1 MQNTVETMLSF
12 YAQMRRVYISEFTR
26 RFQEKRF
33 SPNELDLM
41 LFLSN
46 NPSINTSSQLCT
58 CLNVSKALICRS
70 VDSLTAGGYL
80 SSTPDPR
87 DRRVQHLSL
96 TESALPVIEKIR
108 SIRTDLDADI
118 LRGIPREELIQV
130 QQTMQKIL
138 ERFQEKE
145 KGE

>member
-1 MQNTVETMLSF
+1 MRNTVETMLSF
-12 YAQMRRVYISEFTR
+12 YAQIRRVYVNEFTQ
-26 RFQEKRF
+26 RFQEKKF

-70 VDSLTAGGYL
+70 VDSLTAGGFL
-80 SSTPDPR
+80 TSVPDR
-87 DRRVQHLSL
+87 QDRRVQHLFL
-96 TESALPVIEKIR
+96 TESAAPIIEKIR
-108 SIRTDLDADI
+108 SIRTELDQEI
-118 LRGIPREELIQV
+118 LSGIPKESLEQME
-130 QQTMQKIL
+130 QTMQKIL
-138 ERFQEKE
+138 ERFQQKE